1 MVHSERTRHM
11 TKVVLDGLKDAEMQ
25 IGYAHEAMEAG
36 DHEAAMLFR
45 DEAEKR
51 LDKAEEWYERMHR
64 EHGDEMDPGAYHAM
78 KCHFKEWYH
87 SMRERLEKMHE

>member
-1 MVHSERTRHM
+1 
-11 TKVVLDGLKDAEMQ
+11 
-25 IGYAHEAMEAG
+25 
-36 DHEAAMLFR
+36 
-45 DEAEKR
+45 
-51 LDKAEEWYERMHR
+51 MHR